1 MAKVLDLN
9 TVERPTLELTLQ
21 DKEKTTILVSTPSEA
36 LVRELEE
43 VAAEM
48 DALYRRGDKESV
60 DAIYDLAARLIS
72 CNRQGLQVTA
82 DELRTKYKMSLES
95 AVIFYNA
102 YLEFIN
108 ELTNEKN

>member
-1 MAKVLDLN
+1 MARVLDLN
-9 TVERPTLELTLQ
+9 TVERPTLELTMQ
-21 DKEKTTILVSTPSEA
+21 DKDRTTILVSTPSEA

-48 DALYRRGDKESV
+48 STLFNRGDQESV

-82 DELRTKYKMSLES
+82 EELRTKYRMGLES
-95 AVIFYNA
+95 ALLFYSA
-102 YLEFIN
+102 YLDFIN